1 MAGKIPRSFIDD
13 LLVRVDLVDLVD
25 SYVPLKKAGSSY
37 VARCPFHTEKTPSF
51 SVTRNKQ
58 LYHCFGCGAGGNA
71 ISFLMDY
78 GHLNFVEAVEDLADF
93 VGVEVPREANADP
106 VKKNNTAEILQ
117 LLEQVTGFYIDQLRD
132 NVSAKA
138 AVDYFKSRGLSG
150 EVAQEFQLG
159 YAPAGWDALSKRFKS
174 QQLMEAGLVVAKDS
188 GAVYDRFRDR
198 VIFPIRD
205 RRGRVLGF
213 GGRVLDDSLPKYL
226 NSPETA
232 VFHKGREVY
241 GLYELLARNAKPERI
256 LVVEGYM
263 DVIALSQFG
272 LGYAV
277 ATLGTATSKEHLE
290 LLFRFSSEIV
300 LCFDGDKAGR
310 AASWRAVE
318 AALPSLKDGRQ
329 VKIMQLPAGDDPDI
343 LVRQEGLVAFEQR
356 IASAAS
362 LSAFFFDR
370 LKQGLNLNDLEGR
383 ASLASKAKGYLE
395 KIPSGVFQDLMLE
408 KLKEISKVDQLD
420 FFGNPTTLK
429 VSRHKQKQ
437 ADVKLSPVRIAIS
450 LLLQNPSLIDVLEEK
465 NINWQSLN
473 FPGISLL
480 KTIVE
485 IIVESPNIN
494 LPSLLE
500 YFRGKEEESYIGVM
514 MNHDFFISGD
524 ELKEEFSGAIDRL
537 ISQGQ
542 ESRLDQLIAKERASG
557 LSEHERKE
565 LLSMLANRK

>member
-13 LLVRVDLVDLVD
+13 LLVRVDIVDLVD
-25 SYVPLKKAGSSY
+25 TYVPLKKAGSSY

-51 SVTRNKQ
+51 AVTRNKQ

-78 GHLNFVEAVEDLADF
+78 SHLNFVEAVEDLADF
-93 VGVEVPREANADP
+93 VGVEVPREASLGP

-117 LLEQVTGFYIDQLRD
+117 VLEQVTGFYIDQLRD
-132 NVSAKA
+132 NVSAKV

-150 EVAQEFQLG
+150 EVAREFQLG
-159 YAPAGWDALSKRFKS
+159 YAPAGWDALSKRFKP
-174 QQLMEAGLVVAKDS
+174 QQLIEAGLVVTKDNGS
-188 GAVYDRFRDR
+188 VYDRFRDR

-241 GLYELLARNAKPERI
+241 GLYELLAKNAKPERI

-263 DVIALSQFG
+263 DVIALSQFS

-329 VKIMQLPAGDDPDI
+329 VKIMQLPAGDDPDV
-343 LVRQEGLVAFEQR
+343 LVRQEGLAAFEQR
-356 IASAAS
+356 IASATS

-370 LKQGLNLNDLEGR
+370 LNQGLNLNDLEGR

-408 KLKEISKVDQLD
+408 KLKELSKVDQLN
-420 FFGNPTTLK
+420 FFEKPTTLK
-429 VSRHKQKQ
+429 SLRHKQNQ

-450 LLLQNPSLIDVLEEK
+450 LLLQNPSLIDVFEEK
-465 NINWQSLN
+465 NINWQGLD

-500 YFRGKEEESYIGVM
+500 YFRGKEEEGYIGVM

-537 ISQGQ
+537 INQGQ

>member
-1 MAGKIPRSFIDD
+1 
-13 LLVRVDLVDLVD
+13 
-25 SYVPLKKAGSSY
+25 
-37 VARCPFHTEKTPSF
+37 
-51 SVTRNKQ
+51 
-58 LYHCFGCGAGGNA
+58 
-71 ISFLMDY
+71 
-78 GHLNFVEAVEDLADF
+78 
-93 VGVEVPREANADP
+93 
-106 VKKNNTAEILQ
+106 
-117 LLEQVTGFYIDQLRD
+117 
-132 NVSAKA
+132 
-138 AVDYFKSRGLSG
+138 
-150 EVAQEFQLG
+150 
-159 YAPAGWDALSKRFKS
+159 
-174 QQLMEAGLVVAKDS
+174 
-188 GAVYDRFRDR
+188 

-290 LLFRFSSEIV
+290 LLFRFSSEVV

-356 IASAAS
+356 ITSAAS

-429 VSRHKQKQ
+429 LG
-437 ADVKLSPVRIAIS
+437 KLILGLSTIISTIVFNKLIPGKFKLCQFIFFSSSTSIKLGFCSSKDIAILTGDS
-450 LLLQNPSLIDVLEEK
+450 FTSACFCLCLE
-465 NINWQSLN
+465 
-473 FPGISLL
+473 
-480 KTIVE
+480 T
-485 IIVESPNIN
+485 
-494 LPSLLE
+494 
-500 YFRGKEEESYIGVM
+500 
-514 MNHDFFISGD
+514 
-524 ELKEEFSGAIDRL
+524 
-537 ISQGQ
+537 
-542 ESRLDQLIAKERASG
+542 
-557 LSEHERKE
+557 LSVVV
-565 LLSMLANRK
+565 